1 MGGMQLRTTGRASK
15 PVEAELEQHLTKEDL
30 DSLLEERGT
39 KPPEIKEMR
48 ERHHNLARLIAE
60 GKKPGEAATIARYT
74 LSRVSIL
81 MTSPAFQDLVAHYR
95 EMVEDQYIG
104 FNAQLAALG
113 VDAAN
118 IISERLEDNPDEVT
132 MGALLQLVTIS
143 ADRTGHGPSQ
153 KTEVNI
159 KIGLADRLMQ
169 ARSRAQVAQSP
180 RDITPAE
187 GIDE

>member
-1 MGGMQLRTTGRASK
+1 MAGLGLRTTGRAAK
-15 PVEAELEQHLTKEDL
+15 PLEAELDSVLGQEEL
-30 DSLLEERGT
+30 DSLQGERGT
-39 KPPEIKEMR
+39 KPPVIKEMR
-48 ERHHNLARLIAE
+48 ERHHHLARLIAE
-60 GKKPGEAATIARYT
+60 GRKPGEAATIARYT

-81 MTSPAFQDLVAHYR
+81 MTDPAFKDLIEHYR
-95 EMVEDQYIG
+95 NMVEDQYIG

-118 IISERLEDNPDEVT
+118 IISERLEDNPDDVS

-153 KTEVNI
+153 KTEVNV

-169 ARSRAQVAQSP
+169 ARSRAQVA
-180 RDITPAE
+180 RDVTPPEANE
-187 GIDE
+187 